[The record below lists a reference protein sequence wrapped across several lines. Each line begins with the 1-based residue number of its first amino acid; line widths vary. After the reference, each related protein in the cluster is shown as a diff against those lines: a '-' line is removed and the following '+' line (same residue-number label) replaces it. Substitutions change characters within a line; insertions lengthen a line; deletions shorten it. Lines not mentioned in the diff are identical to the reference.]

1 MVNLVAMALFTVV
14 TLLFSFSQRCFQKE
28 VSSCDGGQARP
39 TGNWYL
45 RDRVRKL
52 VLVIKSF
59 CPTHVTGGCS
69 SLEQIL
75 GLVGTDGVDY
85 YPQADIC
92 KECEDIKKEGAYT
105 TVARDRL
112 RIKNPTRISM
122 QVLNLFLVKWQRVF
136 SKTFMKYYHTSLR
149 DIISCNWFRKGTRL
163 LPRFTVS

>member
-1 MVNLVAMALFTVV
+1 MEDRHVH
-14 TLLFSFSQRCFQKE
+14 
-28 VSSCDGGQARP
+28 

-85 YPQADIC
+85 YPPADIC

-112 RIKNPTRISM
+112 SNQESNKHFYAGSKFI
-122 QVLNLFLVKWQRVF
+122 LVKWQ
-136 SKTFMKYYHTSLR
+136 S
-149 DIISCNWFRKGTRL
+149 II
-163 LPRFTVS
+163 

>member
-1 MVNLVAMALFTVV
+1 MEDRHVH
-14 TLLFSFSQRCFQKE
+14 
-28 VSSCDGGQARP
+28 

-59 CPTHVTGGCS
+59 CLTHVTGGCS

-85 YPQADIC
+85 YPPADIC
-92 KECEDIKKEGAYT
+92 KECKDIKKEGAYT

-122 QVLNLFLVKWQRVF
+122 QVLNLFLGKVAKSF
-136 SKTFMKYYHTSLR
+136 LKDFHKYYHASLR
-149 DIISCNWFRKGTRL
+149 DIVSCNWFRKGTRL
-163 LPRFTVS
+163 LPRLTVS

>member
-1 MVNLVAMALFTVV
+1 MEDRHVH
-14 TLLFSFSQRCFQKE
+14 
-28 VSSCDGGQARP
+28 

-85 YPQADIC
+85 YPPADIC

-112 RIKNPTRISM
+112 SNQESNKHFYAGSKFMFGQSGKASSRQGSSRLEAVRSI
-122 QVLNLFLVKWQRVF
+122 QRH
-136 SKTFMKYYHTSLR
+136 S
-149 DIISCNWFRKGTRL
+149 
-163 LPRFTVS
+163 